1 VRAARVALVAVAL
14 AAALAA
20 GGAASARAEQGEAAA
35 PAASKPAASKPAAST
50 PAASKPAASKPAPA
64 DRWGDGRASRDP
76 REQPAHGSP
85 YAWRQMAMGV
95 GIMLLMLAFVIWLVR
110 RQTRAR

>member
-1 VRAARVALVAVAL
+1 MGHQVRAARVALVAVAL
-14 AAALAA
+14 AAALVA
-20 GGAASARAEQGEAAA
+20 GGAATARAEQGEAAA
-35 PAASKPAASKPAAST
+35 PAASTPAASKPAAST
-50 PAASKPAASKPAPA
+50 PAASKPAPA

-110 RQTRAR
+110 RQTRAP

>member
-1 VRAARVALVAVAL
+1 MAVAL
-14 AAALAA
+14 AAALVA
-20 GGAASARAEQGEAAA
+20 GGAATARAEQGEAAA
-35 PAASKPAASKPAAST
+35 PAASTPAASKPAAST
-50 PAASKPAASKPAPA
+50 PAASKPAPA

-110 RQTRAR
+110 RQTRAP

>member
-1 VRAARVALVAVAL
+1 VAVAL
-14 AAALAA
+14 AAALVA
-20 GGAASARAEQGEAAA
+20 GGAATARAEQGEAAA
-35 PAASKPAASKPAAST
+35 PAASTPAASKPAAST
-50 PAASKPAASKPAPA
+50 PAASKPAPA
-64 DRWGDGRASRDP
+64 DRWGDGRARASRDP

-110 RQTRAR
+110 RQTRAP